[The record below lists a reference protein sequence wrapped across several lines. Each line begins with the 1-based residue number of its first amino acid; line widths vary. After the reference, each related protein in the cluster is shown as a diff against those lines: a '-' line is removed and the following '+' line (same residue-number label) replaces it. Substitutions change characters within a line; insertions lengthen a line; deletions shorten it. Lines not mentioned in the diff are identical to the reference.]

1 MESKNKTL
9 FIFDGSSFL
18 YRAYYAIKPLHTT
31 QGIPI
36 QAVYGFCKMI
46 KKLATQFDIKHAVL
60 VWDSKGKTTRH
71 DIFPEY
77 KATRQATPTDLHS
90 QKEYIQEF
98 AQLIG
103 LTQLAQPGLEADDL
117 MYSLAKQ
124 EATQEQDVVI
134 VSSDKDMAQVLTQE
148 HIKIYDAFKDEFVT
162 RQKAE
167 QKFEIPIEK
176 LPFYFALIGDSSD
189 NIPGVKGVGPKT
201 AVGIVKTFASL
212 DDLYANIDKAGTK
225 RIQELLLLH
234 KDNAYLSEK
243 LFTLHSYP
251 VPHSQDGFHFDIAQ
265 FSQALPL
272 FEKLEMKSLIK
283 AAQSESGATP
293 SVQVTLHE
301 KYNFVCV
308 QDVHT
313 LKQIA
318 QEIKNVG
325 HVAIDTETKSCNT
338 LEDICVGLSLCH
350 TVGTAWYIPIRHTTG
365 QTQIPEQE
373 VIDILK
379 PIFADPNIKKFMHHA
394 QFDELVLAQLGT
406 PVTNVSFDTLIAAS
420 LLLPDWQK
428 KGLKELSSTLL
439 EEPMLHYEDVV
450 QAKFYSS
457 FEQVPVEVATPYA
470 AADAHQTLRLYYLF
484 NKQLESEKLNTVF
497 ETIEMP
503 VHEILI
509 AMQQRGILCD
519 SHILQSAVQE
529 VSKEITN
536 LQTQI
541 YDLSGKEINVNSPT
555 QVEELLFTTL
565 KLPPQ
570 KKSGKRTGYSTDAE
584 VLKTLATMH
593 PVPGLILQCRELLKL
608 KNTYL
613 EGLPEYINPKT
624 GKIHSSFNQ
633 TLVTT
638 GRLSSS
644 NPNLQNI
651 PAGSSKYAALVRQ
664 SFYATPGYTFIA
676 ADYAQIELKIL
687 AHFSQ
692 DKNLLYAFN
701 HGADIHKETAS
712 KIFNVH
718 PEFVSPTQRNIG
730 KRINFSILYGLTPFG
745 LSKDL
750 GISFGD
756 AKKYIETYFEQYPGI
771 TAWMESVV
779 EKTKKLGYCETLF
792 GRRRYLPG
800 IHDKNKVVFDL
811 ARRMAINSTV
821 QGTAAEI
828 VKLGMIAVEK
838 NLKQAGIDGHIL
850 LQIHDE
856 ILLEVKE
863 EQAQKAAQIVKES
876 LEKVLQWSVPLTVQ
890 TLTGSNWHEVSK

>member
-18 YRAYYAIKPLHTT
+18 YRAYYAIKPLHTS
-31 QGIPI
+31 QGVPI

-117 MYSLAKQ
+117 MFSLAHQ
-124 EATQEQDVVI
+124 EAKQGHDVVI
-134 VSSDKDMAQVLTQE
+134 VSSDKDMAQTLTHKDIQ
-148 HIKIYDAFKDEFVT
+148 IYDAFKDEFVT
-162 RQKAE
+162 REKAE
-167 QKFEIPIEK
+167 TKFGIPIEK

-189 NIPGVKGVGPKT
+189 NIPGVKGIGPKT
-201 AVGIVKTFASL
+201 AVGIVNQFASL
-212 DDLYANIDKAGTK
+212 DDVYANIDKAGTK
-225 RIQELLLLH
+225 RIQELLVLH
-234 KDNAYLSEK
+234 KDNAYLSQK
-243 LFTLHSYP
+243 LFTLHAYP
-251 VPHSQDGFHFDIAQ
+251 LPQDDGIFPFDVAN
-265 FSQALPL
+265 FSKALPL
-272 FEKLEMKSLIK
+272 FEKLEMKSFIK
-283 AAQSESGATP
+283 DAQSGNAQAQQS
-293 SVQVTLHE
+293 TLHE
-301 KYNFVCV
+301 KYTFICV
-308 QDVHT
+308 QDAQT
-313 LKQIA
+313 LKSIA
-318 QEIKNVG
+318 QEIEKVG

-338 LEDICVGLSLCH
+338 MEDICVGLSLSH
-350 TVGTAWYIPIRHTTG
+350 TVGTAWYIPIRHSTG
-365 QTQIPEQE
+365 ETQIPVQE
-373 VIDILK
+373 VIEILK
-379 PIFADPNIKKFMHHA
+379 PIFANPNIYKFMHHA

-406 PVTNVSFDTLIAAS
+406 PVANVSFDTLIAAS

-428 KGLKELSSTLL
+428 KGLKELSSVLL
-439 EEPMLHYEDVV
+439 DEPMLHYEDVV
-450 QAKFYSS
+450 QAKFYTS
-457 FEQVPVEVATPYA
+457 FEQVPVQAATQYA
-470 AADAHQTLRLYYLF
+470 AADAHQTLRLYHLF
-484 NKQLESEKLNTVF
+484 NEQLKNEKLDTVF
-497 ETIEMP
+497 STIEMP
-503 VHEILI
+503 VHSILI
-509 AMQQRGILCD
+509 KMQQHGILCD
-519 SHILQSAVQE
+519 GSLLQKAVQE
-529 VSKEITN
+529 VAKKISELEQEIFA
-536 LQTQI
+536 LA
-541 YDLSGKEINVNSPT
+541 GKEINVNSPT

-565 KLPPQ
+565 HLPPQ
-570 KKSGKRTGYSTDAE
+570 KKSGKRAGYSTDAE
-584 VLKTLATMH
+584 VLKTLASLH
-593 PVPGLILQCRELLKL
+593 PVPGLILHCRELLKL

-613 EGLPEYINPKT
+613 EGLPEYIHPKT
-624 GKIHSSFNQ
+624 GRIHSSFNQ
-633 TLVTT
+633 TLVAT

-651 PAGSSKYAALVRQ
+651 PAGSSKYAALVRE
-664 SFYATPGYTFIA
+664 SFYATPGYTFVA

-692 DKNLLYAFN
+692 DTNLLYAFN
-701 HGADIHKETAS
+701 NGADIHKETAS

-718 PEFVSPTQRNIG
+718 PEFVSPAQRNIG

-750 GISFGD
+750 GISFSD

-779 EKTKKLGYCETLF
+779 DKTKKLGFSETLF

-838 NLKQAGIDGHIL
+838 NLQKARIDGYIL

-863 EQAQKAAQIVKES
+863 SQAQHAAAIVKES
-876 LEKVLQWSVPLTVQ
+876 LETILQWSVPLSVQ
-890 TLTGSNWHEVSK
+890 TLIGSNWHEVSK